1 MICMC
6 VTDVQDV
13 QCDLFVACVR
23 GSTLATRKI
32 LEDFVEDFVEVFDSN
47 WSQ

>member
-6 VTDVQDV
+6 VTDVQ
-13 QCDLFVACVR
+13 CDLLVACVCS
-23 GSTLATRKI
+23 STLATRKI
-32 LEDFVEDFVEVFDSN
+32 LELFVEDFVKVFDSN